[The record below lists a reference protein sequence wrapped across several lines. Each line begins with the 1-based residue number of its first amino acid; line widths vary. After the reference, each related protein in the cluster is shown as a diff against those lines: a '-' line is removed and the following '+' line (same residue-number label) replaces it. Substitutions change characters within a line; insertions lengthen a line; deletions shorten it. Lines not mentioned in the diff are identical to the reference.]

1 MPKRAVRSEHLFA
14 NADFLRLWG
23 IGFIT
28 FMVRWLE
35 VLAVSLFVYQ
45 ATQSALLVA
54 TVGMLRMVPMAL
66 FGAVMGALAER
77 VEARTAL
84 VAIVASSVV
93 TSGVLAVLAWTGHLA
108 VWHLALA
115 SFVNG
120 IGWTA
125 DAPVRR
131 LLIGKVVGSAR
142 MSHAMSADVG
152 SGNAGRMLGP
162 LAGGLIFAAVGIEGA
177 FIGSIALYLVALYAA
192 VTLRYRSGV
201 QPAAVEGVLARIAE
215 GVTVVRRNAR
225 LKGAL
230 IVTIIFNLFGWPITS
245 LVPVVGQVHLGLA
258 PGGIGLLAS
267 MDGVGAFA
275 GAVAMAAWAR
285 PSNYARCY
293 IGGAAIYMAAVIVF
307 ALSPHPWL
315 AGAALIGCGFAQA
328 GFSIMQTTLIYLWS
342 PEHLRSRVLGLLSVC
357 IGVAPLGFIHVGL
370 LADALGADWACAVSG
385 LEGLLALL
393 LTRRWWR
400 HC

>member
-84 VAIVASSVV
+84 VAIVATSVV
-93 TSGVLAVLAWTGHLA
+93 TSGVLAVLAWTGHLD

-131 LLIGKVVGSAR
+131 LMIGKVVGSAR

-230 IVTIIFNLFGWPITS
+230 IVTIIFNIFGWPITS

-285 PSNYARCY
+285 PSNYTRCY
-293 IGGAAIYMAAVIVF
+293 IGGAAIYMAMVIVF

-357 IGVAPLGFIHVGL
+357 IGVGPLGFIHVGL

>member
-93 TSGVLAVLAWTGHLA
+93 TSGVLAVLAWTGYLA

-192 VTLRYRSGV
+192 VTLRHRSGV

-230 IVTIIFNLFGWPITS
+230 IVTIIFNIFGWPITS

-267 MDGVGAFA
+267 MDGLGAFA

-293 IGGAAIYMAAVIVF
+293 IGGVAIYMAAVIMF

-370 LADALGADWACAVSG
+370 LADALGAHWACAVSG

>member
-45 ATQSALLVA
+45 ATHSALLVA
-54 TVGMLRMVPMAL
+54 TVGMLRMLPMAL

-93 TSGVLAVLAWTGHLA
+93 TSGALAVLAWTGHLA

-131 LLIGKVVGSAR
+131 LMIGKVVGSAR
-142 MSHAMSADVG
+142 MSHAMSVDVG

-192 VTLRYRSGV
+192 MTLRYRSGV

-215 GVTVVRRNAR
+215 GVTVVRRHAR

-230 IVTIIFNLFGWPITS
+230 IVTIIFNIFGWPITS

-293 IGGAAIYMAAVIVF
+293 IGGAAIYMAMVIVF

-370 LADALGADWACAVSG
+370 LADALGAHLACAVSG